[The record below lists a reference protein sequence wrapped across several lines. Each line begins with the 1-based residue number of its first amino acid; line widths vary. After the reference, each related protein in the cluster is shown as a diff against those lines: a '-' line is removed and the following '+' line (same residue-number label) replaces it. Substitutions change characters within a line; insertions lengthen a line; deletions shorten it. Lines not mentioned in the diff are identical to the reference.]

1 MAIVDVI
8 KYEGDNSTFVWKYPK
23 SEFNIGSQLIVHES
37 QEALFM
43 YQGEL
48 LDKFGPGTHLLETAT
63 LPLAKNI
70 MKLSTGGKNMFHC
83 DLYFVNKVEQ
93 MAIKWGTDSKIQYLD
108 PEYGFPV
115 EIGASG
121 QMSLAAGNSS
131 KLLIKLVG
139 TEKVLT
145 QEQMVTYFRAFL
157 MNRIKSIF
165 PQLVQENK
173 INIFAMDQYMQVLSD
188 AIKIKLEDDFIDYG
202 IDLRTFLIT
211 TIVKPE
217 EDRNYIKFKELYY
230 RQFTDVKEAE
240 LRQRIAIIEQQTKAQ
255 QTVIEAEAT
264 AKKRELEGYTYQQE
278 KGFEVAMEMAGNDA
292 VGQLNNVGIGL
303 GMMTG
308 VGGTVGS
315 QVGAMATDALGT
327 VSEQMKPKLFCR
339 NCGKQLS
346 PDSLFCDKCGT
357 KVEQKKICS
366 NCGNELAPD
375 SLFCNKCGTK
385 AE

>member
-23 SEFNIGSQLIVHES
+23 SEFNVGSQLIVHES

-48 LDKFGPGTHLLETAT
+48 LDKFGPGTHSLETAT

-70 MKLSTGGKNMFHC
+70 MKLSTGGRNMFHC

-173 INIFAMDQYMQVLSD
+173 ISIFAMDQYMQVLSD
-188 AIKIKLEDDFIDYG
+188 AIKIKLADDFIDYG

-315 QVGAMATDALGT
+315 QVGAMASDALGT

-357 KVEQKKICS
+357 KVDQKKICI
-366 NCGNELAPD
+366 NCGNELSPD
-375 SLFCNKCGTK
+375 SLFCNKCGAK